1 MFVIRRLLAVLVLA
15 AALAAALIATP
26 AVAQDGPVPGC
37 TLFTVLKPGN
47 EVPPS
52 TSLAFGAAAVRIN
65 GTTVR
70 FAVAISNLTHETF
83 IAGHIHHAVAG
94 MNGPVVVPLFS
105 SAGVSPRV
113 FFQADSKTIDPAL
126 AADICANPAQYYI
139 NYHTTAHPGGTTR
152 GQLG

>member
-26 AVAQDGPVPGC
+26 AVAQDGPGPSC

-52 TSLAFGAAAVRIN
+52 TSLALGAAAVRID
-65 GTTVR
+65 GPTVR
-70 FAVAISNLTHETF
+70 FIVAIGNLSHETF
-83 IAGHIHHAVAG
+83 IAGHIHLAPVG
-94 MNGPVVVPLFS
+94 VNGPIVVPLFS

-126 AADICANPAQYYI
+126 AAAICANPAQYYV
-139 NYHTTAHPGGTTR
+139 NYHTIQHPGGTTR